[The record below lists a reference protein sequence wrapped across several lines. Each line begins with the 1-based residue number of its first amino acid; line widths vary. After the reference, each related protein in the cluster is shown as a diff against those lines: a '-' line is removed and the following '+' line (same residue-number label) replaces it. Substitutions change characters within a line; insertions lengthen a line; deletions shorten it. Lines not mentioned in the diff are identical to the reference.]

1 MYSAGAIPSPFDCYL
16 VNRSLKTLH
25 VRMEQHQK
33 NANALAKF
41 LESSPYVE
49 KVLHPGSP
57 SHPQHEV
64 SILILRTSQK
74 KEPGFAC

>member
-1 MYSAGAIPSPFDCYL
+1 
-16 VNRSLKTLH
+16 
-25 VRMEQHQK
+25 MEQHQK

-64 SILILRTSQK
+64 SILILRTLWCVVPDYAHGQNK
-74 KEPGFAC
+74 IIMGT